1 MKQNNNQASPAKT
14 KHIAVYGVDSYGD
27 ENAVYGSEADQAQ
40 ENKAVSSD
48 NRISVVVDPAV
59 KAQFIQKIRDAWAL
73 LPFLINV
80 PPDEKAHMSV
90 ISTKRAGMDE
100 VFITAMTQHPELVP
114 AFVVMAEVMKDLNFR
129 HAMEEMMQ
137 PVLELARA
145 MDDTTAVSSHESF
158 IAYSDTYANT
168 KTASQRNVPGVDV
181 ILKAM
186 AVFFKTANTS
196 TAKPKPAAEPAP

>member
-73 LPFLINV
+73 LPFLIKLRCGINR
-80 PPDEKAHMSV
+80 PLSLDR
-90 ISTKRAGMDE
+90 T
-100 VFITAMTQHPELVP
+100 
-114 AFVVMAEVMKDLNFR
+114 
-129 HAMEEMMQ
+129 
-137 PVLELARA
+137 
-145 MDDTTAVSSHESF
+145 VSSDKKYTPD
-158 IAYSDTYANT
+158 A
-168 KTASQRNVPGVDV
+168 
-181 ILKAM
+181 
-186 AVFFKTANTS
+186 
-196 TAKPKPAAEPAP
+196 